1 MHYNMNSINIKS
13 DLHKFI
19 DQINDKGF
27 LTTVHTILSDQVKVG
42 KTDFW
47 DELTENQKADI
58 EAGLSDLESGKKRDF
73 KDVISKY

>member
-1 MHYNMNSINIKS
+1 MNSVNIKS

-27 LTTVHTILSDQVKVG
+27 LITVHTIFSNQVKVG

-58 EAGLSDLESGKKRDF
+58 ETGLSDLESGKKRDF